1 MIRAFL
7 DASVF
12 FSACFSLR
20 GASHEILQE
29 CLRGK
34 VALVISDVVIDEVR
48 GNLSS
53 NPKAPRLLQVFENFL
68 NTVPFEVVRAT
79 ERQVLQAA
87 EYTVEKDAPIVA
99 AALQAKVDYLA
110 SLDRKHL
117 VGVSEVAK
125 RSGLK
130 IVLPEVLLREI
141 PNQ

>member
-29 CLRGK
+29 CLRRN

-53 NPKAPRLLQVFENFL
+53 NPQAPRLLEVFDNFL
-68 NTVPFEVVRAT
+68 NTVPFEVVFAT
-79 ERQVLQAA
+79 ERQVLRVA

-99 AALQAKVDYLA
+99 AAIRARVDYLA
-110 SLDRKHL
+110 SLYRKHF
-117 VGVSEVAK
+117 GC
-125 RSGLK
+125 
-130 IVLPEVLLREI
+130 
-141 PNQ
+141 